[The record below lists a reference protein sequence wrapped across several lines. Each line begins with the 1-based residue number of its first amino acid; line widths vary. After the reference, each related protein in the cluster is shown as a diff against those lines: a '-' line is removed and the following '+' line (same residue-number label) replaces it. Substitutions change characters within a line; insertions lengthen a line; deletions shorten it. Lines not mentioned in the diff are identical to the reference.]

1 MASRIAPP
9 IVRAAAGTTPGVSGY
24 TIFKDVN
31 GNAVVNN
38 QDQSL
43 VRARLATELPAGEPV
58 AYTFPPSA
66 SSAAFDESAATSGVM
81 TMDEAKQAAWA
92 ALTTDGTVDTT
103 KKRSPF
109 GGFGL

>member
-1 MASRIAPP
+1 M
-9 IVRAAAGTTPGVSGY
+9 T
-24 TIFKDVN
+24 
-31 GNAVVNN
+31 N
-38 QDQSL
+38 QDLSL
-43 VRARLATELPAGEPV
+43 VQARLATTLPAGEPV
-58 AYTFPPSA
+58 AYTFPSA

-92 ALTTDGTVDTT
+92 ALTTGGTVDTA